1 MERTR
6 EAIPIK
12 KAELNEYL
20 ERCNQLIEGIKWSPK
35 KDVISPTKP
44 DTAPGTPQWRDPLSR
59 SAHEERMSIMQS
71 ARRVSND
78 QMLLPDTIHRALL
91 AVRTGLQLGFHIF
104 TLYGRA
110 ANLDTLMEQNNRGL
124 LTDGQKTEF
133 RSKQQTASAIL
144 LFALAYYVVAEL
156 EKQAGDTE
164 NISVEFRGIPEMT
177 LVNPLS
183 ALQCALFYYGAY
195 LEKSKSVTTEK
206 EFVKMTLLYFRG
218 ILDELQLRKD
228 ALQYTEQ
235 FSSCVYK
242 LEGSDFTLNGFET
255 ELSGGRVSVEFNR
268 VAFEE
273 MVGNRD
279 AKHHAWRLSE
289 RLICYNHEEK
299 RNPMFDLGGFTTVI
313 MGHGKPGTGKSML
326 IAATATRLD
335 ELCRNLEVPFLF
347 WQMPDTMISSFQGK
361 SAENMHE
368 WMAALKDPSR
378 IVYAPID
385 DAENNLEER
394 TRQGV
399 SEGVRQLIGVFLRNT
414 ESASAIWRGNAVI
427 ALYTNIPDQ
436 IDKAIISRVQSRT
449 TIDGAITVRDFV
461 DQDYLWWKR
470 YREID
475 PGFVNLSDP
484 EDYPYLTD
492 QKLVQSLN
500 DLNEYT
506 GDASEANIRE
516 AIHKVRERYEPAE
529 HAFFGN
535 LFAEIL
541 KTCPS
546 FSSRD
551 VRNIQ
556 KAVDMRIMDFD
567 FPKEWFETPDEFFH
581 KRYGEKRAMLIEL
594 MKSNMKGLSFAE
606 IRYQETVRYLEE
618 MIRITDKGRRRR
630 IAEAREQM
638 EIQKEARIL
647 CEQGGKS

>member
-1 MERTR
+1 MERIK
-6 EAIPIK
+6 EAIPIQRG
-12 KAELNEYL
+12 ELKEYL
-20 ERCNQLIEGIKWSPK
+20 ERCNQLLQGVKWTPK
-35 KDVISPTKP
+35 KDIVSQTKP
-44 DTAPGTPQWRDPLSR
+44 AMAPGTPQWREPLHASPN
-59 SAHEERMSIMQS
+59 EERISILQS
-71 ARRVSND
+71 ARKVSSD
-78 QMLLPDTIHRALL
+78 QLLLPDNLNRALL
-91 AVRTGLQLGFHIF
+91 AVRTGIQLGFHVF

-110 ANLDTLMEQNNRGL
+110 ANMDTLMEQNNKGL

-133 RSKQQTASAIL
+133 RSKHQTASAIL
-144 LFALAYYVVAEL
+144 LFVLAYYVVAEL
-156 EKQAGDTE
+156 EKQTGDME
-164 NISVEFRGIPEMT
+164 NVSVEFRGIPEMT
-177 LVNPLS
+177 LLNPLS
-183 ALQCALFYYGAY
+183 ALQCALYYYGAY
-195 LEKSKSVTTEK
+195 LEKSKSVATEK

-218 ILDELQLRKD
+218 ILDELRLRKD
-228 ALQYTEQ
+228 SLLYTEP
-235 FSSCVYK
+235 FTSCTYK
-242 LEGSDFTLNGFET
+242 LEESDFTLNGFET
-255 ELSGGRVSVEFNR
+255 ELSGGRISVEFNR
-268 VAFEE
+268 VSFSE

-289 RLICYNHEEK
+289 RLICYNPEEK

-335 ELCRNLEVPFLF
+335 ELCRNLGIPFLF

-361 SAENMHE
+361 SAENMQE
-368 WMAALKDPSR
+368 WMNALKDPSR

-414 ESASAIWRGNAVI
+414 ESASAIWRGNAII

-436 IDKAIISRVQSRT
+436 IDKAVLSRVQSRT
-449 TIDGAITVRDFV
+449 TIDGAITVHDFI

-470 YREID
+470 YQEID

-484 EDYPYLTD
+484 ADYSYLTD
-492 QKLVQSLN
+492 QKLVRSLS

-506 GDASEANIRE
+506 GEPSEANIRE
-516 AIHKVRERYEPAE
+516 AIRKVRGRYEPTK
-529 HAFFGN
+529 HTFFGN

-541 KTCPS
+541 KTYPS

-567 FPKEWFETPDEFFH
+567 FPKEWFETPDEFFR
-581 KRYGEKRAMLIEL
+581 KSYGEKRAMLIEL
-594 MKSNMKGLSFAE
+594 IKSNMKGLSFAE
-606 IRYQETVRYLEE
+606 IRYQETVRYIEE
-618 MIRITDKGRRRR
+618 MIRITDKGKRRR

-638 EIQKEARIL
+638 EIQKEARVL
-647 CEQGGKS
+647 CEQGGKP